1 MEQRR
6 HELALS
12 RLKASL
18 QEKLAQIDTLKSS
31 RDEKMKRLKALKESH
46 RSKFLYFQSMK
57 VYSELGMEVG
67 TFFHIKNIPYRPGT
81 FQNVSLLQRH

>member
-18 QEKLAQIDTLKSS
+18 QEKLAQIEVLRTS
-31 RDEKMKRLKALKESH
+31 RDEKMRRLKALKESH
-46 RSKFLYFQSMK
+46 RSKFLYFESMK
-57 VYSELGMEVG
+57 KYSELGMEVG
-67 TFFHIKNIPYRPGT
+67 KFLAIRVGKLF
-81 FQNVSLLQRH
+81 SLLSHLQRH